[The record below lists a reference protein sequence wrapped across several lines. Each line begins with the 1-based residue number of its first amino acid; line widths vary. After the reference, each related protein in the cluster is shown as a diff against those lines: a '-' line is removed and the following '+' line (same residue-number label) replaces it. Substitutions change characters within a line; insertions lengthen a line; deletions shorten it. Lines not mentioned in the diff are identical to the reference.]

1 MFKTIQEMKVR
12 DKRGFTLIELLI
24 VVAIIGIL
32 AAIAIPGYVGMQ
44 KRSKKGAVIRSCTSI
59 VPELQG
65 WMTASRSQNT
75 TATEVDTDF
84 DGVVVSGTDLANGA
98 LGSAVGS
105 RYVAGRNSA
114 LKESTPYFAGL
125 SLWMVASP
133 ATSGRISV
141 FDSGAVIKIGAV
153 DGEDIAIAECRKT
166 ATSD

>member
-44 KRSKKGAVIRSCTSI
+44 KRSKKGALIRSCTAI
-59 VPELQG
+59 VPELQS
-65 WMTASRSQNT
+65 WLTASKSQNT
-75 TATEVDTDF
+75 TANDVDTDF
-84 DGVVVSGTDLANGA
+84 NGVVDASDLVNAS
-98 LGSAVGS
+98 LSSPVGS

-114 LKESTPYFAGL
+114 LKESTPYFAGT
-125 SLWMVASP
+125 SLWMIASP

-141 FDSGAVIKIGAV
+141 FDSGSLIKIGAA
-153 DGEDIAIAECRKT
+153 DDKDIAIAECAKT
-166 ATSD
+166 VTSD